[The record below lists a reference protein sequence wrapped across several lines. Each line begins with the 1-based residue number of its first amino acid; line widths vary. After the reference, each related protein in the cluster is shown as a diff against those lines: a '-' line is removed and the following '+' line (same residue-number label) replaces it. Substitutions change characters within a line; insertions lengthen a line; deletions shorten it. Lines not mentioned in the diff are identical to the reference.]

1 MIVLQGVEQAEG
13 VAVLL
18 PGIEHDNLVFIGLVI
33 VLVKSQEL
41 VDPKIREHG
50 ADAIEEHIGIA
61 YAILSLFDVFFDTVL
76 DIFEEFR
83 AVRVA
88 GQRLLYV
95 CDASC
100 VASCFLLKEI
110 MQHGGVPQKSFIV
123 KKIAELIEEVQRKYV
138 LIACR
143 TLEVTLELLYL
154 PPHFVFLRGWIL
166 KDVIVVEQVVL
177 SILEFGAVQLLV

>member
-1 MIVLQGVEQAEG
+1 MVVLQGVEQAEG

-61 YAILSLFDVFFDTVL
+61 YAILSLFDVLFDTVL

-95 CDASC
+95 GDARC
-100 VASCFLLKEI
+100 VASCFF
-110 MQHGGVPQKSFIV
+110 S
-123 KKIAELIEEVQRKYV
+123 R
-138 LIACR
+138 R
-143 TLEVTLELLYL
+143 
-154 PPHFVFLRGWIL
+154 
-166 KDVIVVEQVVL
+166 
-177 SILEFGAVQLLV
+177 